1 MFVYISIGTNVYG
14 ANTLDKD
21 NNGRVSQGY
30 IIIGESHVGVYTAS
44 FGNEHAVKT
53 IKSPGGNGTVMY
65 VPMTTT
71 PVDVVNEVGGIPLP
85 ANTGTSS
92 DQSLLFLIGAPYG
105 PNHTDSYIS
114 NGGEATNVALEVIDK
129 NTQIEHW
136 NIIICWGTNNVA
148 FDSSV
153 SNQILQQVDDFY
165 NRMLVR
171 YGDKATVY
179 YATVPPMNS
188 PPWTSSVHVA
198 NVVNLQD
205 VMQSTKASYI
215 NLENAWNVWSS
226 KYMNG
231 ESLDPGDL
239 YLGNSYDGCHVSQK
253 AYQDVFGRLIE
264 ELEYKNGFTSTGH
277 PIPEPIDKYKG
288 YGFVQWEEMQFR
300 VNGYI
305 AGELSDSVNS
315 TYNARTYSQ
324 INRIDTSRKT
334 VNTTGDNGYVQAFY
348 DGLLSIGVPMEEI
361 GDEDAPC
368 VNAEMFVWNV
378 WNKYA
383 TQYFENDR
391 LNKDCFELVQN
402 QWSYKTKTD
411 VILAYE
417 CVPRAFMELD
427 NAGTLT
433 WIRGSLNN
441 RQYCDRDAVQS
452 IFRDYMLHKDKC
464 FYVIQA
470 GGSGNSLLSP
480 SGAVKYFRLVDAT
493 SSSLKFQDPMTGI
506 ETVVSFRDSDGR
518 FIDNINGTPF
528 GIMDYYRFEYQGEI
542 KESVEPPKPVIPP
555 SDTWEHLT
563 INNLDIKVPNYNGT
577 AEFVYLSDLHLI
589 TAECGRKNMMYALS
603 SVKDGGIT
611 YLREVVAYCNQNNY
625 PLILGGDIV
634 DYASADNYSYLTEQL
649 NQLTVPFMYIR
660 ADHDVG
666 TDLFNAPHYGDHSKA
681 VSESG
686 RIPGVFSSDWNLM
699 VINGLNVY
707 GWNWSTDMTNNSAV
721 NMSLTSPAVVCT
733 HVPFSLS
740 GVDSFTSGWQQT
752 NGNGPRIYN
761 WTESTSEYAI
771 YSYSKSSRAA
781 AAIRTVKNSASY
793 IIAGHLHYPSNNTFS
808 DGSLGELIASPG
820 YLGNITKVTVTGG

>member
-1 MFVYISIGTNVYG
+1 MFVSISIGTNTYG
-14 ANTLDKD
+14 ASTLDKD

-30 IIIGESHVGVYTAS
+30 ILIGESHVGVYTAS
-44 FGNEHAVKT
+44 FMNPGAVRT

-65 VPMTTT
+65 IPYLV
-71 PVDVVNEVGGIPLP
+71 VDPNTGIPTVT
-85 ANTGTSS
+85 NSGTTS
-92 DQSLLFLIGAPYG
+92 DQSVLYLVSTLNG
-105 PNHTDSYIS
+105 PTYTDGYIS
-114 NGGEATNVALEVIDK
+114 DGGEATNIALDIIDK

-136 NIIICWGTNNVA
+136 NIIVSWGTNNMSGGSHIA
-148 FDSSV
+148 
-153 SNQILQQVDDFY
+153 NQILQQVDDFY

-171 YGDKATVY
+171 FNDKVTVY
-179 YATVPPMNS
+179 YATVPPMNE
-188 PPWTSSVHVA
+188 PPWPVPGHASNVA
-198 NVVNLQD
+198 TLQN

-215 NLENAWNVWSS
+215 NLENAWKNWTN
-226 KYMNG
+226 KYMNN
-231 ESLDPGDL
+231 EPLDVGDEHP
-239 YLGNSYDGCHVSQK
+239 YNGAYDGCHVSHK

-264 ELEYKNGFTSTGH
+264 ELEYKNGYTSTGH
-277 PIPEPIDKYKG
+277 PMPEQTEDYKG

-324 INRIDTSRKT
+324 INRIDTSRKA

-480 SGAVKYFRLVDAT
+480 SGVVKYFRLVDAT
-493 SSSLKFQDPMTGI
+493 SSSLKFQDPMTGV
-506 ETVVSFRDSDGR
+506 ETVVNFRDSDGR
-518 FIDNINGTPF
+518 FIDNVNSTPF
-528 GIMDYYRFEYQGEI
+528 GIMDYYRFEYQGET
-542 KESVEPPKPVIPP
+542 KESSEPPKPVIP
-555 SDTWEHLT
+555 SSGTWEHLT

-589 TAECGRKNMMYALS
+589 TAECGRKDMMYALS
-603 SVKDGGIT
+603 SVKDGGVT

-634 DYASADNYSYLTEQL
+634 DYASADNYYYLTGQL

-666 TDLFNAPHYGDHSKA
+666 TDLSNAPHYGDHVKA
-681 VSESG
+681 LSESG
-686 RIPGVFSSDWNLM
+686 MIPGVFSGDWNLM
-699 VINGLNVY
+699 VVNGLNIY
-707 GWNWSTDMTNNSAV
+707 GWNWSTDKTNNSAV
-721 NMSLTSPAVVCT
+721 NMSLTSPAIVCT

-740 GVDSFTSGWQQT
+740 GVDSFTSSWQQT

-761 WTESTSEYAI
+761 WTESTSGYAI

-781 AAIRTVKNSASY
+781 AAIRTIKNGASY